1 MIDDLDD
8 LLSNID
14 DSYGE
19 YQSIKKAED
28 NQKAR
33 TARRSDR
40 NLGDSDEVKSG
51 YTAILKRMANDEE
64 VRIFAPGYMDTLAKH
79 WQLTQ
84 KLRELFSDLAVPES
98 ISDVLKKNRYTFLK
112 YIQNIESLYN
122 DFIAKQNPT
131 ALSKKARNDFHQ
143 FFPVEEQS
151 QQRIDFMAIKE
162 LFLRIRE
169 LNSRM
174 RKEWTD
180 LRSAVGVFNIVREG
194 NAYAEEAGSLV
205 TEGVELCRATDHF
218 ARFLA
223 VVLGIPEEDSDLL
236 EKDIYNKIF
245 FRESQNYD
253 YPSIFEPEKRRDMP
267 VEAAL
272 DPDAPESSVI
282 PEPTVME
289 PVRSAHAP
297 ILTAPEPASPVSG
310 KAFLDLTP
318 YFRVR
323 GNSSWNTREPY
334 LIQIDAAV
342 FEKNTQELG
351 STVFFVERK
360 EDYLHIQGTIKRAMI
375 SHLREKTGGMTQK
388 YEEYIFKMLSMLT
401 QKSANHFG
409 FAPGEPARVFI
420 YHCGPATMYRVLR
433 AVFDA
438 DQTGLCFRVA
448 GENRISKFY
457 PEEFIKL
464 SVMRWY
470 EANINIFELPFD
482 KIQDFNEVKRR
493 IVDAYERRRAE
504 AQKKAAIA
512 VSQHYLKT
520 GKKITEADLMAAK
533 AKELFGAENMP
544 VFQRFVDRTVF
555 R

>member
-14 DSYGE
+14 DTYGE

-40 NLGDSDEVKSG
+40 NLGDSDEVKTG

-98 ISDVLKKNRYTFLK
+98 ISDVMKKNRYTFLK

-131 ALSKKARNDFHQ
+131 ALGKKARNEFHQ

-169 LNSRM
+169 LNARM

-218 ARFLA
+218 AKFLA
-223 VVLGIPEEDSDLL
+223 VVIGIPEDDSDVL

-253 YPSIFEPEKRRDMP
+253 YLSIFEPEKRREIPDEQ
-267 VEAAL
+267 VL
-272 DPDAPESSVI
+272 DPDAPEKA
-282 PEPTVME
+282 
-289 PVRSAHAP
+289 PVREEFIAEPARPSMTP
-297 ILTAPEPASPVSG
+297 TAPVTESTPASVTRAP
-310 KAFLDLTP
+310 LDLTP
-318 YFRVR
+318 YFRLR

-342 FEKNTQELG
+342 FEKNMQELG
-351 STVFFVERK
+351 STVYFVERK

-388 YEEYIFKMLSMLT
+388 YEEFLFKTLSLLT
-401 QKSANHFG
+401 QKSATHFG
-409 FAPGEPARVFI
+409 FAPGEPSRLYT

-433 AVFDA
+433 THFDT

-448 GENRISKFY
+448 GENRISKYY

-470 EANINIFELPFD
+470 ESNINIFELPFD

-493 IVDAYERRRAE
+493 IVDAYERRKAD

-520 GKKITEADLMAAK
+520 GKKITEADLMVAK
-533 AKELFGAENMP
+533 ARELFGAEHIP
-544 VFQRFVDRTVF
+544 VFQRFVDRTIF